1 MVAFQCV
8 DSLGVA
14 QRPPLV
20 PLMRVGLGQQFKF
33 VCDVLVEV
41 ITFGLRGLGTDPL
54 PRYWLLSSSIWTKGE
69 AGARSLLFGVLAS
82 DESFQITLR
91 DAVFFSSFF
100 LFAVWDCLRAGC
112 NVK

>member
-54 PRYWLLSSSIWTKGE
+54 P
-69 AGARSLLFGVLAS
+69 
-82 DESFQITLR
+82 
-91 DAVFFSSFF
+91 
-100 LFAVWDCLRAGC
+100 
-112 NVK
+112 